1 MDKQVSSK
9 SMRLSGF
16 PKRLPGENMKPNQDL
31 ALEDFCRANFRS
43 LVGMLSLWCGDAYLA
58 QELAQ
63 ETLARVCRDWSR
75 VRRMDHPEA
84 WARRVALN
92 LANSSFRRRAT
103 ERRALAC
110 SEQLRQGIQSDDGVS
125 VELRALVASLPKRQR
140 TAIVLR
146 YYNDLSYGEI
156 ATVMEIPESTAKSLV
171 ARSVKRLRDSEFSK
185 EEASDAR

>member
-1 MDKQVSSK
+1 MDKQVSWDP
-9 SMRLSGF
+9 MRLSGF
-16 PKRLPGENMKPNQDL
+16 PKRLLGQNMKLNQDL
-31 ALEDFCRANFRS
+31 ALEDFCRTNFRS

-92 LANSSFRRRAT
+92 LANSSFRRRAA
-103 ERRALAC
+103 ERRAFAR
-110 SEQLRQGIQSDDGVS
+110 SEQLPRSIQPDDGVS

-146 YYNDLSYGEI
+146 YYCDQSY
-156 ATVMEIPESTAKSLV
+156 
-171 ARSVKRLRDSEFSK
+171 
-185 EEASDAR
+185 SD